1 MIQLKEKD
9 NWEWKPLKYIFNY
22 FLSSVDRK
30 IKDEELNVHICHY
43 PDVYKNEKISD
54 KDTLNKGTCTEFEL
68 ENFKLM
74 KGDILITK
82 DSEDP
87 KDIGIPCLVEN
98 DLIDS
103 VCGYHIG
110 ILRTNENIEREF
122 YFRYIQSTDVK
133 DYFFCE
139 SNGTTRFGLG
149 KSSVENLKIPILSI
163 EEQKIISQYLDKK
176 TKQIDSLIEKIEK
189 KIELLKE
196 QKTALINQCVTKGLN
211 PNVEKKDSGLEW
223 IGEIPSHWQLLRL
236 NNLGRFSKGKGITKD
251 KIKVNGNKCIRCGEI
266 YTTYELRF
274 NRTRSFI
281 DDDTSNESV
290 LATKGVL
297 LFTGDG
303 ESLEE
308 IGKCIVYEG
317 EEELYLGGGSN
328 VFTPKQEKVIPIYL
342 SYVMNSESVIYQK
355 SIQGKGEIVV
365 HIYSKQLKH

>member
-139 SNGTTRFGLG
+139 SN
-149 KSSVENLKIPILSI
+149 KDSS
-163 EEQKIISQYLDKK
+163 LDKK
-176 TKQIDSLIEKIEK
+176 YI
-189 KIELLKE
+189 
-196 QKTALINQCVTKGLN
+196 
-211 PNVEKKDSGLEW
+211 
-223 IGEIPSHWQLLRL
+223 
-236 NNLGRFSKGKGITKD
+236 F
-251 KIKVNGNKCIRCGEI
+251 
-266 YTTYELRF
+266 
-274 NRTRSFI
+274 
-281 DDDTSNESV
+281 
-290 LATKGVL
+290 
-297 LFTGDG
+297 
-303 ESLEE
+303 
-308 IGKCIVYEG
+308 
-317 EEELYLGGGSN
+317 
-328 VFTPKQEKVIPIYL
+328 
-342 SYVMNSESVIYQK
+342 
-355 SIQGKGEIVV
+355 
-365 HIYSKQLKH
+365 